1 MTAPPLPPRLPGGLL
16 LGSGPEA
23 MRDPLAFYTRAARE
37 LGDVVRFRGAP
48 GMHWFL
54 VSHPSAVEHVL
65 RGSQRN
71 FRKPGRFAGPVRA
84 VIGRGLLAN
93 EGESW
98 LLQRRLM
105 QPAFHRRRL
114 DAFVGQMSV
123 AAEAAALRWEEHAR
137 AGTPVDV
144 VAEML
149 RTTLQVVGTT
159 LFSTDIATG
168 ADRVRAA
175 VDRVLAHLNRRLNLP
190 VTLPEWVPTAR
201 NRRFRRALAALD
213 EVVYGMIRERR
224 GAAGAG
230 DDLLDMLLEARDA
243 DTGERMSERQV
254 RDEAITLILAGHETT
269 AAALG
274 WSWYL
279 LMRHPGALGRLHRE
293 VDEVLGHRLPGMDDL
308 PRLRWTR
315 AVFEEALRLYPPA
328 WALPRE
334 AVADDVVGGFRI
346 PAGSLLVVC
355 AWVTHRRPDLWAGP
369 EQFEPG
375 RFLEEEG
382 GGGIVPFSYYP
393 FGAGA
398 RQCIGSHFTLME
410 AQVVLA
416 TLARR
421 FRLAPLSDREVP
433 PDATFTLRPGGPI
446 LARVERR

>member
-23 MRDPLAFYTRAARE
+23 IRDPLAFYTRAQRE

-48 GMHWFL
+48 GLRWFL
-54 VSHPSAVEHVL
+54 LSHPDHVEHVL
-65 RGSQRN
+65 RGNQRGY
-71 FRKPGRFAGPVRA
+71 RKPGRFTGPVRA
-84 VIGRGLLAN
+84 VVGRGLLAN

-98 LLQRRLM
+98 LHQRRLM
-105 QPAFHRRRL
+105 QPAFHRGRL
-114 DAFVGQMSV
+114 DAFARQMGA
-123 AAEAAALRWEEHAR
+123 AAEAAAARLDEHAR
-137 AGTPVDV
+137 AGTPADLT
-144 VAEML
+144 AEML

-159 LFSTDIATG
+159 LFSTDVAAG

-175 VDRVLAHLNRRLNLP
+175 VERVLAHLNRRLNLP
-190 VTLPEWVPTAR
+190 VTLPEWVPTPR
-201 NRRFRRALAALD
+201 NRRFRRALATLD
-213 EVVYGMIRERR
+213 DLVYGMIRERR
-224 GAAGAG
+224 ERGGGG
-230 DDLLDMLLEARDA
+230 DDLLAMLLEARDA

-254 RDEAITLILAGHETT
+254 RDETITLILAGHETT

-274 WSWYL
+274 WSWHL
-279 LMRHPGALGRLHRE
+279 LMRHPEAMRRLHAE
-293 VDEVLGHRLPGMDDL
+293 VDGVLGGRTPGMDDL

-346 PAGSLLVVC
+346 PAGSLVVVC
-355 AWVTHRRPDLWAGP
+355 AWVTQRRGDLWAAP
-369 EQFEPG
+369 ERFHPG

-382 GGGIVPFSYYP
+382 GGRVVPFSYYP

-398 RQCIGSHFTLME
+398 RQCIGSHFALIE

-416 TLARR
+416 TLAQR
-421 FRLAPLSDREVP
+421 FRLAPLPGREVP
-433 PDATFTLRPGGPI
+433 PDATFTLRPGSPV

>member
-1 MTAPPLPPRLPGGLL
+1 L
-16 LGSGPEA
+16 S
-23 MRDPLAFYTRAARE
+23 AAA
-37 LGDVVRFRGAP
+37 D
-48 GMHWFL
+48 
-54 VSHPSAVEHVL
+54 
-65 RGSQRN
+65 
-71 FRKPGRFAGPVRA
+71 
-84 VIGRGLLAN
+84 
-93 EGESW
+93 
-98 LLQRRLM
+98 
-105 QPAFHRRRL
+105 
-114 DAFVGQMSV
+114 
-123 AAEAAALRWEEHAR
+123 AAALRWDEHAR

-149 RTTLQVVGTT
+149 RTTLRVVGTT

-224 GAAGAG
+224 GADGAG
-230 DDLLDMLLEARDA
+230 NDLLAMLLEARDA

-293 VDEVLGHRLPGMDDL
+293 VDEVLGDRLPEMDDL

-369 EQFEPG
+369 ERFEPG

-398 RQCIGSHFTLME
+398 RQCIGSHFALME

-421 FRLAPLSDREVP
+421 FRLAPLSGREVP